1 MAHPGG
7 PIVESDQEVFRT
19 PVYTLDQPAAQHRL
33 ESFRE
38 WESEIGS
45 AQLDLFDASAY
56 EMILKTSSD
65 SLDLRQLWH
74 DPLNP
79 FDSMILTTG

>member
-1 MAHPGG
+1 PGG
-7 PIVESDQEVFRT
+7 SIVESNQEEFRA
-19 PVYTLDQPAAQHRL
+19 PIYALDQPTYQSRRKC
-33 ESFRE
+33 FRE
-38 WESEIGS
+38 WETKVGS
-45 AQLDLFDASAY
+45 AQFDVPY
-56 EMILKTSSD
+56 TLTVEMLLKTSSD

>member
-1 MAHPGG
+1 MTHPSNS
-7 PIVESDQEVFRT
+7 IVESNQEVFRA
-19 PVYTLDQPAAQHRL
+19 PIYALDQSTSQSRR

-45 AQLDLFDASAY
+45 AQFDISYTLTVEVA
-56 EMILKTSSD
+56 LKTSSD

>member
-1 MAHPGG
+1 MREPC
-7 PIVESDQEVFRT
+7 ESSLQSNQEVLGT
-19 PVYTLDQPAAQHRL
+19 PVYSLDNPTSDPRL

-38 WESEIGS
+38 RESEVRS
-45 AQLDLFDASAY
+45 AQVDLLDASAY
-56 EMILKTSSD
+56 EMILEASPD

-79 FDSMILTTG
+79 FDSMILTTR

>member
-1 MAHPGG
+1 MAHPSSS
-7 PIVESDQEVFRT
+7 IVESNQEVFRA
-19 PVYTLDQPAAQHRL
+19 PAYALDQPATQRPL

-38 WESEIGS
+38 RETKVGT
-45 AQLDLFDASAY
+45 AQLDLLDASAQ
-56 EMILKTSSD
+56 EMILEASPD

-79 FDSMILTTG
+79 FDSMILTPR